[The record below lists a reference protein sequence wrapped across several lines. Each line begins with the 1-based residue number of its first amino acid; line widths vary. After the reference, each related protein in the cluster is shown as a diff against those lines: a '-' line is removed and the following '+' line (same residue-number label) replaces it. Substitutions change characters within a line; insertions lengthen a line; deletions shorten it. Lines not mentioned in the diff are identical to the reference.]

1 MTRILAR
8 IHRFIHNRRT
18 VTATDRLKGPLSAV
32 ELNNSL
38 LTAIKI
44 SQSEEYQGT
53 LYALKNGRLPP
64 LSLTSLSPL
73 LDKDGCLTVGGRLD
87 NSNLSPRAKHPWL
100 ISKNSPLA
108 TLICDH
114 YHRLL
119 LHSGLQT
126 TLSMIR
132 RRFWIPS
139 LRSLL
144 RQRIRMCS
152 TCYRLTCVHSAKKLL
167 VRQVGDTILTI
178 EEFSTLLHRIEAV
191 LNSRPLIAPSNDPI
205 DGVDYLTPGHFLIGT
220 ALTSLPEPPS
230 DNSMSSPTR
239 WRLVQQMSYNFWEQW
254 SKDYLNTLMQRNK
267 WKRPQPNLTV
277 GQLVYVR
284 NLNTSPLTWPVGL
297 ITALHPG
304 TDGVIRVVDVKIGGK
319 NFTRA
324 VTTLVP
330 LP

>member
-1 MTRILAR
+1 ML
-8 IHRFIHNRRT
+8 
-18 VTATDRLKGPLSAV
+18 
-32 ELNNSL
+32 
-38 LTAIKI
+38 
-44 SQSEEYQGT
+44 
-53 LYALKNGRLPP
+53 
-64 LSLTSLSPL
+64 LSPL
-73 LDKDGCLTVGGRLD
+73 YLA
-87 NSNLSPRAKHPWL
+87 LSRAVDCRTASSVIVEP
-100 ISKNSPLA
+100 ISSEPKAN
-108 TLICDH
+108 
-114 YHRLL
+114 RLL
-119 LHSGLQT
+119 RECIHFLNENQDTLVTAAASLSIEWTFNPAYAPHFGGLHEA
-126 TLSMIR
+126 
-132 RRFWIPS
+132 
-139 LRSLL
+139 
-144 RQRIRMCS
+144 
-152 TCYRLTCVHSAKKLL
+152 CVHSAKKLL